1 MYRTQQERPRLSKV
15 NLEIAENLEF
25 DDGDIAITIKPD
37 GAIGKIIMPK
47 MTEDIRNSEGYRKM
61 LDVVELLSPGAKE
74 EFIKHD
80 SKEKGSVH

>member
-1 MYRTQQERPRLSKV
+1 LSKV

-25 DDGDIAITIKPD
+25 EDGDIAITIKPD

-47 MTEDIRNSEGYRKM
+47 MNEEIRNSEGYRKM
-61 LDVVELLSPGAKE
+61 LDVVEMLSPGSKE

>member
-1 MYRTQQERPRLSKV
+1 MSKV

-47 MTEDIRNSEGYRKM
+47 MNEKMRNSEGYKKM

>member
-1 MYRTQQERPRLSKV
+1 MSKV

-47 MTEDIRNSEGYRKM
+47 MTEEIRNSEGYRKM

>member
-1 MYRTQQERPRLSKV
+1 MSKV

-25 DDGDIAITIKPD
+25 EDGDIAITIKPD

-47 MTEDIRNSEGYRKM
+47 MNAEIRNSEGYRKM
-61 LDVVELLSPGAKE
+61 LDVVELLSPGSKE
-74 EFIKHD
+74 EFIKYD

>member
-1 MYRTQQERPRLSKV
+1 MSKV
-15 NLEIAENLEF
+15 NLEIADNLDFE
-25 DDGDIAITIKPD
+25 DGDIAITIKQD

-47 MTEDIRNSEGYRKM
+47 MNEEMRNSEGYKKM

-80 SKEKGSVH
+80 SKEKGSIH

>member
-1 MYRTQQERPRLSKV
+1 LSKV

-47 MTEDIRNSEGYRKM
+47 MTEEIRNSEGYRKM

>member
-1 MYRTQQERPRLSKV
+1 LSKV
-15 NLEIAENLEF
+15 NLEIADNLEF
-25 DDGDIAITIKPD
+25 EDGDMAITIKPD

-47 MTEDIRNSEGYRKM
+47 MNEEIRNSEGYRKM

>member
-1 MYRTQQERPRLSKV
+1 MSKV

-25 DDGDIAITIKPD
+25 EDGDMAITIKPD

-47 MTEDIRNSEGYRKM
+47 MSEEIRNSEGYRKM

>member
-1 MYRTQQERPRLSKV
+1 MSKV
-15 NLEIAENLEF
+15 DLEIAENLEF
-25 DDGDIAITIKPD
+25 EDGDIAITIKPD

-47 MTEDIRNSEGYRKM
+47 MNEEIRNSEGYRKM
-61 LDVVELLSPGAKE
+61 LDVVEMLSPGSKE

>member
-1 MYRTQQERPRLSKV
+1 MSKV

-47 MTEDIRNSEGYRKM
+47 MTEEIRNSEGYRKM
-61 LDVVELLSPGAKE
+61 LDVVEILSPGAKE

>member
-1 MYRTQQERPRLSKV
+1 LSKV

-25 DDGDIAITIKPD
+25 EDGDIAITIKPD

-47 MTEDIRNSEGYRKM
+47 MNEEIRNSEGYRKM

-80 SKEKGSVH
+80 SKDKGSVH

>member
-1 MYRTQQERPRLSKV
+1 LSKV

-47 MTEDIRNSEGYRKM
+47 MNEEIRNSEGYRKM
-61 LDVVELLSPGAKE
+61 LDVVEMLSPGAKE

>member
-1 MYRTQQERPRLSKV
+1 MSKV

>member
-1 MYRTQQERPRLSKV
+1 LSKV

-25 DDGDIAITIKPD
+25 EDGDIAITIKPD

-47 MTEDIRNSEGYRKM
+47 MNEEMRNSEGYSKM

-80 SKEKGSVH
+80 LKEKGSVH

>member
-1 MYRTQQERPRLSKV
+1 MSKV

-25 DDGDIAITIKPD
+25 EDGDIAITIKPD

-47 MTEDIRNSEGYRKM
+47 MNEEIRNSEGYRKM
-61 LDVVELLSPGAKE
+61 LDVVELLSPGSKE

>member
-1 MYRTQQERPRLSKV
+1 MSKV
-15 NLEIAENLEF
+15 NLEIANNLDFE
-25 DDGDIAITIKPD
+25 DGDIAITIKQD

-47 MTEDIRNSEGYRKM
+47 MNEEMRNSEGYKKM

-80 SKEKGSVH
+80 SKEKGSIH

>member
-1 MYRTQQERPRLSKV
+1 MSKV

-25 DDGDIAITIKPD
+25 EDGDITITIKPD

-47 MTEDIRNSEGYRKM
+47 MNQEIRNSEGYRKM
-61 LDVVELLSPGAKE
+61 LDVAEMLSPGAKE

>member
-1 MYRTQQERPRLSKV
+1 MSKV
-15 NLEIAENLEF
+15 DLEIAENLEF

-47 MTEDIRNSEGYRKM
+47 MTEEIRNSEGYRKM
-61 LDVVELLSPGAKE
+61 LDIVELLSPGAKE